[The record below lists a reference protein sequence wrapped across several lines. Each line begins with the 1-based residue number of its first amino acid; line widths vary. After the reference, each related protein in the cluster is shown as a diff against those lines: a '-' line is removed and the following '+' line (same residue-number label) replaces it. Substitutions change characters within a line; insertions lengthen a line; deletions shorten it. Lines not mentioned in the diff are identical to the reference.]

1 MNPIRA
7 GYFFYELYIFA
18 RATIMDDTNQA
29 MMVAIL
35 VILIFVVAWYIYR
48 RAAAQRNPGPPDAN
62 PEAVGSC
69 ERFETQTLLAGFED
83 INKFSECASYPASPA
98 SPDSLWTDDRE
109 YSHVDLAADQAH
121 FMCNKSMKACSSPGV
136 GNQATCSSAVEACMP
151 AYSAYTNAVTVQTET
166 DRPPLNDL
174 PTNQRKRWVALK
186 SIADD
191 VNNIAP
197 HVPQC
202 IKALREFSPE
212 AFANFAKATKDQEID
227 WGLPTKRALD
237 LLRNEDY
244 IENVK
249 NAIATAPG
257 LALWSN
263 KLFNLFDIRD

>member
-1 MNPIRA
+1 
-7 GYFFYELYIFA
+7 
-18 RATIMDDTNQA
+18 MDDTNQA

-69 ERFETQTLLAGFED
+69 ERFKTRSLED
-83 INKFSECASYPASPA
+83 IDKFSECASYPP
-98 SPDSLWTDDRE
+98 SPDNRDYSL
-109 YSHVDLAADQAH
+109 VDMAADHAH
-121 FMCNKSMKACSSPGV
+121 GMCNLSMKACSSPGV

-151 AYSAYTNAVTVQTET
+151 AAAAYAYADTIQPN
-166 DRPPLNDL
+166 RPPLNDL
-174 PTNQRKRWVALK
+174 PRHKRKRWVALK

-202 IKALREFSPE
+202 IKALREFSPKD
-212 AFANFAKATKDQEID
+212 FANFAKAARDQGID
-227 WGLPTKRALD
+227 WDLPTARALD
-237 LLRNEDY
+237 LLRDEDY
-244 IENVK
+244 IFIENVK

-263 KLFNLFDIRD
+263 KLFNLFDIRQ